1 MKRTVGVFLL
11 AIAMGMLLM
20 LFISNKFVGCI
31 IIALLFVLGYYI
43 LHRLETPQSGDNRW
57 IILSVS

>member
-1 MKRTVGVFLL
+1 MRMKRTVGVFLL

-31 IIALLFVLGYYI
+31 IIALLLVLGYYI
-43 LHRLETPQSGDNRW
+43 YCND
-57 IILSVS
+57 